1 MFIHEIEMNFATHL
15 AAARKHASLT
25 QQALADRAGVHVT
38 QIRRYEAG
46 TSTPTLEAL
55 RNIATALSVTT
66 DSLLFDHNER
76 GPEDT
81 LALTFEATRHLDP
94 HDQQVVK
101 ELIEAML
108 LKHDAKRW
116 TNAS

>member
-1 MFIHEIEMNFATHL
+1 MAHHCRPLPAV
-15 AAARKHASLT
+15 A
-25 QQALADRAGVHVT
+25 
-38 QIRRYEAG
+38 
-46 TSTPTLEAL
+46 
-55 RNIATALSVTT
+55 NIATALSVTT
-66 DSLLFDHNER
+66 DSLLFDTDER

-81 LALTFEATRHLDP
+81 LAITFEATRHLDP